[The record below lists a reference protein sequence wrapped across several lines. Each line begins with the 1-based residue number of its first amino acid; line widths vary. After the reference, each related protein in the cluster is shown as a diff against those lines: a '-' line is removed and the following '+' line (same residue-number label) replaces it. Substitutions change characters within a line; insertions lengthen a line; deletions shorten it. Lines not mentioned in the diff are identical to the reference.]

1 MHLTKPLALA
11 ATSAV
16 LAGGGAAAIAQGQS
30 TTPTP
35 AQEIDFK
42 IAGFSNK
49 YLDAKPKGPST
60 GDRFIDKGRLVNPAG
75 GASLG
80 YILQACDYAKVGK
93 KELSNC
99 AGGLQLRAG
108 RITFSDAGTD
118 EGRVT
123 HVAITGGTGA
133 YSTARGTIAIDA
145 GKKENGKNITGKVL
159 IQP

>member
-1 MHLTKPLALA
+1 MHLTKPIALA
-11 ATSAV
+11 ATTAV
-16 LAGGGAAAIAQGQS
+16 LAGGGAAALAQGQS
-30 TTPTP
+30 TTTP

-60 GDRFIDKGRLVNPAG
+60 GDRFLDKGRLVNRTTGAG
-75 GASLG
+75 LG
-80 YILQACDYAKVGK
+80 YILQACDYAKQGK

-99 AGGLQLRAG
+99 YGGLQLKAG
-108 RITFSDAGTD
+108 RVMFSDVGTD

-133 YSTARGTIAIDA
+133 YATARGTIAIDA
-145 GKKENGKNITGKVL
+145 GKKENGKNITGRVL

>member
-11 ATSAV
+11 ATTAV
-16 LAGGGAAAIAQGQS
+16 LAGGGAAAIAQGQ
-30 TTPTP
+30 TTSTP

-75 GASLG
+75 GALG

-99 AGGLQLRAG
+99 YGGLQLKAG

-133 YSTARGTIAIDA
+133 YATARGTIAIDA
-145 GKKENGKNITGKVL
+145 GKKGNGKNITGRAL

>member
-11 ATSAV
+11 ATAAV
-16 LAGGGAAAIAQGQS
+16 LAGGAAAIAQGQS

-35 AQEIDFK
+35 AQQIDFK

-60 GDRFIDKGRLVNPAG
+60 GDRFIDKGRLVNPAS
-75 GASLG
+75 GASMG

-99 AGGLQLRAG
+99 AGGLQLKAG
-108 RITFSDAGTD
+108 RVIFADVGTD

-123 HVAITGGTGA
+123 HVAITGGSGA

-145 GKKENGKNITGKVL
+145 GKKENGKNITGRVT